1 MIEGTQSLRLGHT
14 RCDFVRPEDFFALCT
29 TWLESDSFH
38 HVVTLNPEMVMLAEE
53 DERFRDAI
61 ATAEI
66 RVPDGSGLIW
76 ARWYLRASTWSLWP
90 SLFAFLRQPVER
102 VTGVEAVME
111 LSNMA
116 EQKNM
121 SVYLLGGTNSQVGKT
136 AALLKKT
143 FPKLVVFTSPDHLF
157 DIAGPDA
164 VLSDIQA
171 KQPAI
176 LLVAY
181 GAPKQAHWITRHR
194 KALPSIR
201 IAIGVGGAFA
211 ILSEER
217 PRAPKRLRQM
227 NIEWLWRLILEPR
240 RLPRIYNATVLF
252 PILIRKQKMSASG
265 KKSYLH

>member
-1 MIEGTQSLRLGHT
+1 MIDDTQSLRLGYT
-14 RCDFVRPEDFFALCT
+14 KCDFTRPEDFFALCA

-53 DERFRDAI
+53 DELFRKAI

-76 ARWYLRASTWSLWP
+76 ARWYLRSSTWNLWS

-102 VTGVEAVME
+102 VTGVEAIME
-111 LSNMA
+111 LSSMA
-116 EQKNM
+116 QQKNA

-136 AALLKKT
+136 AALLKKE
-143 FPKLVVFTSPDHLF
+143 FPKLVMFTSPDHLF
-157 DIAGPDA
+157 DIRGSDT

-171 KQPAI
+171 KKPAI

-181 GAPKQAHWITRHR
+181 GAPKQAYWIARHR
-194 KALPSIR
+194 KALPSVR
-201 IAIGVGGAFA
+201 IAVGVGGAFA

-217 PRAPKRLRQM
+217 PRAPKWLRQM
-227 NIEWLWRLILEPR
+227 NIEWLWRLILEPK
-240 RLPRIYNATVLF
+240 RLPRIYNATILF
-252 PILIRKQKMSASG
+252 PMLMRKQKMSALG
-265 KKSYLH
+265 QKSYLH